1 MSDLAGVATLLRKQ
15 LWQRRV
21 LQLIAY
27 AYGMSAVAS
36 LLFADEMAAGMGIFL
51 NGVNG
56 YSQFYASHTGVWAAT
71 AALALFAARQGEPPV
86 FGDIT
91 ALLVLAHPAGR
102 LFAAISFGLPQGFV
116 FLMSAM
122 ELLAGLALL
131 LLRPAREQ
139 KI

>member
-1 MSDLAGVATLLRKQ
+1 MSDQAGVATLLRKQ

-102 LFAAISFGLPQGFV
+102 LFAAISFGMPRGFML
-116 FLMSAM
+116 FLCVM

-131 LLRPAREQ
+131 LLRPARGQ